1 MRVLSST
8 LLAILASAACAVP
21 AGAAGLSFSSPVQ
34 LPHGDPAKH
43 PAYGG
48 GEPSLAFDPS
58 GDGHVYVTAPQGIP
72 TAAGN
77 VLGAG
82 DAAQGVALWASGDHG
97 ATWPTTTITGAA
109 NGGGD
114 SDVEVLGDHTV
125 LVADLEAAA
134 AAICTSQDFARPC
147 GDCDGALATNQQGPE
162 NAREWLTRGT
172 QPGEVY
178 LTCHDFAG
186 GLPII

>member
-34 LPHGDPAKH
+34 LPHGDPAQR
-43 PAYGG
+43 PDYGG

-72 TAAGN
+72 TALGSA
-77 VLGAG
+77 VGAG
-82 DAAQGVALWASGDHG
+82 DAAQGVAVWASADHG
-97 ATWPTTTITGAA
+97 ATGPTSPIPGAG

-114 SDVEVLGDHTV
+114 SD
-125 LVADLEAAA
+125 
-134 AAICTSQDFARPC
+134 
-147 GDCDGALATNQQGPE
+147 
-162 NAREWLTRGT
+162 
-172 QPGEVY
+172 
-178 LTCHDFAG
+178 AG
-186 GLPII
+186 GLGGHTPPVTPPGGGG